1 MSSRTLVAY
10 ITSGGATRGYAEL
23 IADVLRSR
31 GHDVVLLDLKREV
44 AGDISRYDLV
54 VLGMGVRMFMVYR
67 KGKQFLARR
76 DLQGKKLAVFLSSAM
91 AIESR
96 QKARERFLHPLIERY
111 GLSPVA
117 YDALPGKM
125 PVAGGK
131 LEDRTDPAA
140 AREWAAGLADI
151 AGSS

>member
-1 MSSRTLVAY
+1 MSNRTLVAY
-10 ITSGGATRGYAEL
+10 ITSGGATREYANV

-31 GHDVVLLDLKREV
+31 GHEVVLLDLKREV
-44 AGDISRYDLV
+44 VDDLSPYDLV

-76 DLQGKKLAVFLSSAM
+76 DVQGKKLAIFLSSAM

-96 QKARERFLHPLIERY
+96 QKARERFLRPLVERY

-125 PVAGGK
+125 PVAGAK

-140 AREWAAGLADI
+140 AREWAVALDDLTAPP
-151 AGSS
+151 